1 MSTRTCLWAL
11 ACICI
16 ETLAAAEAPP
26 ARAPAREIEL
36 ARAEAVYLRLD
47 PAEGRLEIKARGL
60 VLDTVPLAGFA
71 LLGYRPVRGA
81 GPPTAVELPAVW
93 TVTDDAAA
101 AYRPVIAPTELRPFV
116 RDEEPP
122 ASAVA
127 EALPMPP
134 SAYRVSLDD
143 GWAVDV
149 VPRLP
154 SNGWPSR
161 LRQAVG
167 EGWARLRKRPV
178 DERPLLAVAVAAEDA
193 QRIHHLFRPDLKIL
207 VAGPPAER

>member
-26 ARAPAREIEL
+26 ARALALEVEL

-47 PAEGRLEIKARGL
+47 PAQGRLEIKARGL
-60 VLDTVPLAGFA
+60 VLDAVPLAGLA
-71 LLGYRPVRGA
+71 LLGYRPARGA
-81 GPPTAVELPAVW
+81 APPAAVELPAVW

-101 AYRPVIAPTELRPFV
+101 AYRPVIAPAELRPFV

-127 EALPMPP
+127 EALPTPP
-134 SAYRVSLDD
+134 AAYRVALEG
-143 GWAVDV
+143 GWAMDV
-149 VPRLP
+149 GPRLP
-154 SNGWPSR
+154 AGGWPSR
-161 LRQAVG
+161 LRQAVAD
-167 EGWARLRKRPV
+167 GWERWRKRPV
-178 DERPLLAVAVAAEDA
+178 DERRLLAVAVAAEDA
-193 QRIHHLFRPDLKIL
+193 QRLHHLFRPGLKIL
-207 VAGPPAER
+207 VARAAG